1 MAISNASLLGQP
13 VFFYFLFFFVLLLFL
28 LLFLL
33 LLLLL
38 SLFWIDRMDSPMIE
52 MKSEYKLI

>member
-1 MAISNASLLGQP
+1 MAISNASLLGQL
-13 VFFYFLFFFVLLLFL
+13 VFFILFYFFVLL

-33 LLLLL
+33 LLLKLL
-38 SLFWIDRMDSPMIE
+38 LFWIDRMDSPMIE